1 MKGLF
6 LMILEH
12 LSVWFQLLWGFQKTV
27 LFRSQYF
34 DLWPPIFRV
43 GVMKILFKPIFLDV
57 FLDVDSESVLVF
69 AFGASGSE
77 LWPFF
82 WFWPL
87 HRAIFLSLFFKKW
100 KKKSQKWPQMDFFWI
115 RIQFPISWSLPFSRN
130 HFRFPGNRHFSRI
143 LGDFEQF
150 QANFCVGGTRY
161 EKTETRKMISEEFWT
176 K

>member
-1 MKGLF
+1 MINGLFCSIFFTDHFYEVHFGLSGPTYAWIGKNGRKIVQNGPSLGSIFSRLGSKSKKPYNQMNRLF
-6 LMILEH
+6 LMILKH

-82 WFWPL
+82 WFWPPK
-87 HRAIFLSLFFKKW
+87 ID
-100 KKKSQKWPQMDFFWI
+100 P
-115 RIQFPISWSLPFSRN
+115 
-130 HFRFPGNRHFSRI
+130 
-143 LGDFEQF
+143 
-150 QANFCVGGTRY
+150 
-161 EKTETRKMISEEFWT
+161 
-176 K
+176 